1 MTVDVEVGMAKEAV
15 VKGFAIKDCV
25 CHGSTATV
33 AVAVAA
39 GAEAGGR
46 GTEGTE
52 VGKVKNRKSGKR
64 RAFGLWLGSV
74 RSPAR
79 LCEKDRGLGLV
90 AA

>member
-1 MTVDVEVGMAKEAV
+1 VTVDVEVGMAKEAV

-46 GTEGTE
+46 GTE
-52 VGKVKNRKSGKR
+52 
-64 RAFGLWLGSV
+64 AILGHPQAPIPT
-74 RSPAR
+74 RSNLYANAMSSTLLFFP
-79 LCEKDRGLGLV
+79 
-90 AA
+90 